1 MDQLQMDRRTDE
13 TPMQTLHRISD
24 LRDRVR
30 SARDAGQRIAFVPT
44 MGNLHAGHLALI
56 EAAREHGEH
65 VVASVFVNPLQFAPN
80 EDLDAYPRTLEA
92 DQRALAAA
100 GADLLFAPP
109 VDEMYPDGTALQTRV
124 AVPALGDLLCG
135 ASRPG
140 HFEGVATVVT
150 KLFAIVAP
158 DVAVFGRKDFQ
169 QLTIIRRLV
178 RDLSL
183 PVEVVGIPTVRADD
197 GLALSSR
204 NGYLSSDER
213 ARAPALQQALQRI
226 AEGIRAGDPDFAAL
240 EEHGRTQLAASGLR
254 PDYLSVRRSADLQ
267 PAGPEDQSLVILG
280 AAWLGRTRLIDN
292 IEINRSLEP

>member
-1 MDQLQMDRRTDE
+1 
-13 TPMQTLHRISD
+13 MQTLHRISD
-24 LRDRVR
+24 LRDRIR
-30 SARDAGQRIAFVPT
+30 NARDTGRRIAFVPT
-44 MGNLHAGHLALI
+44 MGNLHAGHLTLV
-56 EAAREHGEH
+56 EAARAHGDL
-65 VVASVFVNPLQFAPN
+65 VVASIFVNPLQFGPN

-92 DQRALAAA
+92 DQQSLAAA
-100 GADLLFAPP
+100 GTCLLFAPP
-109 VDEMYPDGTALQTRV
+109 VHEMYPDGTALQTRV

-183 PVEVVGIPTVRADD
+183 PVEIVGIPTVRAED

-204 NGYLSSDER
+204 NGYLSPDER
-213 ARAPALQQALQRI
+213 ARAPALQRTLRHIGDAIL
-226 AEGIRAGDPDFAAL
+226 AGADDHAAL
-240 EEHGRTQLAASGLR
+240 EQLGRTQLEAAGLR
-254 PDYLSVRRSADLQ
+254 PDYLSVRRSTDLQ
-267 PAGPEDQSLVILG
+267 PAGPGDDALVVLA

-292 IEINRSLEP
+292 IEIERNPEP